1 MPSVQID
8 KRGETAI
15 VECAGRFVRNEA
27 AFKIRDAV
35 TSQTNARV
43 VVLDLTDMHAIGG
56 GGLGT
61 LVLLQK
67 WARDHDIQFK
77 LFNPS
82 GLVLDKLKH
91 VDFEIATLEQKC

>member
-1 MPSVQID
+1 MPSVHID
-8 KRGETAI
+8 HRGETAI

-27 AFKIRDAV
+27 AFQLRDAV

-43 VVLDLTDMHAIGG
+43 VVLDLTEMHAIGG

-67 WARDHDIQFK
+67 WAQDHNIRFQ
-77 LFNPS
+77 LLNPS
-82 GLVLDKLKH
+82 GDVLDKLKH
-91 VDFEIATLEQKC
+91 VDFEIVGSAC